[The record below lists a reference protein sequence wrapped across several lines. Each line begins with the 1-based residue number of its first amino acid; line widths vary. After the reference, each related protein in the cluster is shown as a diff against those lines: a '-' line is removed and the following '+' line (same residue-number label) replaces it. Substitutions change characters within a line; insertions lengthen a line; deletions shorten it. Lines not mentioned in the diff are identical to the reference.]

1 MSLLT
6 KAIVANSFVVSAIES
21 KDIVNKAIKIHNLSP
36 VAAAAMGRALTM
48 AALMGKE
55 LPDKGDYLTAIID
68 GGGPLGKITVCADG
82 EGHVKGDIQNPV
94 AETTLKDNGHLDVG
108 AAVGTEGTLTVIKDL
123 GLKQP
128 YVGTSK
134 LVSGEIA
141 QDFAYYFADS
151 EQQPCGV
158 TLGVSLQK
166 GKCASAGGVFVQ
178 VMPNCPEDILD
189 RLETVM
195 YAMDE
200 MSYQFENRTARDVI
214 QLFFGSF
221 DMIVTENVTVEYKCN
236 CNKRKINRVV
246 RGLGRDEALSVVDE
260 MGQIEVV
267 CHFCGR
273 KYTYDKDAVEALFN
287 KKTKEVKHA

>member
-1 MSLLT
+1 MSILT
-6 KAIVANSFVVSAIES
+6 KAIIANSVIVSAVES

-55 LPDKGDYLTAIID
+55 FKNKDDYLTVIID

-82 EGHVKGDIQNPV
+82 DGHVKGDIENPV
-94 AETTLKDNGHLDVG
+94 VETVVKEDGHLDVG
-108 AAVGTEGTLTVIKDL
+108 SAVGVDGQITVIKDI

-134 LVSGEIA
+134 LISGEIA
-141 QDFAYYFADS
+141 SDFAYYYANS

-158 TLGVSLQK
+158 TLGVGLNKKQRC
-166 GKCASAGGVFVQ
+166 GSAGGVFVQ
-178 VMPNCPEDILD
+178 VMPNCPEDLLF

-200 MSYQFENRTARDVI
+200 MSYQFDGSTAEEVI
-214 QLFFGSF
+214 SRFFGEF
-221 DMIVTENVTVEYKCN
+221 DPVFTESVEVSYRCN

-246 RGLGRDEALSVVDE
+246 RSLGRDEANSIVSE
-260 MGQIEVV
+260 MGQIEVC
-267 CHFCGR
+267 CHFCGK
-273 KYTYDKDAVEALFN
+273 KYRYDQEAVNKLFA
-287 KKTKEVKHA
+287 K